1 MSYEVFDFDMADK
14 DSLAVPENSRLV
26 RILTGNDMDADYCFV
41 PAEADED
48 ELESELRLTFRKRHG
63 NSSFGPRYRGYED
76 VSHLLEKL

>member
-14 DSLAVPENSRLV
+14 DELVVPENHRLV

-41 PAEADED
+41 PAGIDED

-63 NSSFGPRYRGYED
+63 NSSFGPHYLGYDD
-76 VSHLLEKL
+76 VSHLLGEL